1 MHPRGM
7 RMTEVLERE
16 RKWEVDD
23 DFVLSRLD
31 DIVPGSEV
39 EQSTIELTSAYFDTA
54 DRDLQA
60 HGLLCVAAKAT
71 TTPVG
76 S

>member
-1 MHPRGM
+1 
-7 RMTEVLERE
+7 MTEVLERE

-23 DFVLSRLD
+23 DFVLPSLD
-31 DIVPGSEV
+31 DIVSGGEV
-39 EQSTIELTSAYFDTA
+39 EHSAIELTSAYFDTA
-54 DRDLQA
+54 DRDCPSMA
-60 HGLLCVAAKAT
+60 CCCVAGKAT